1 MSDDSE
7 RARML
12 AAIKEY
18 VERRIKELQDELEI
32 LENIRSFV
40 DEELASISFKKA
52 AEARPAK
59 PPAPTPAPAPQ
70 PEAERLRALKSRSGE
85 VLARVAISPNEV
97 RFLIEP
103 GINLTR
109 DSRPL
114 QSFLLKKVLESMS
127 KADRE
132 RVDKGLIP
140 PGHELEYDVIYE
152 GDRVKEIVVRN
163 FREEY
168 RLREI
173 VNAVRWTLETVAS
186 EAR

>member
-1 MSDDSE
+1 
-7 RARML
+7 
-12 AAIKEY
+12 
-18 VERRIKELQDELEI
+18 
-32 LENIRSFV
+32 
-40 DEELASISFKKA
+40 
-52 AEARPAK
+52 
-59 PPAPTPAPAPQ
+59 
-70 PEAERLRALKSRSGE
+70 
-85 VLARVAISPNEV
+85 
-97 RFLIEP
+97 
-103 GINLTR
+103 
-109 DSRPL
+109 
-114 QSFLLKKVLESMS
+114 LKKVLDSMS

-140 PGHELEYDVIYE
+140 PGHELDYDIIYE

>member
-1 MSDDSE
+1 MSEDSE
-7 RARML
+7 KARAL

-18 VERRIKELQDELEI
+18 LERRIKELQDELEI
-32 LENIRSFV
+32 LESVRSFV

-59 PPAPTPAPAPQ
+59 PAAPAPAPQ
-70 PEAERLRALKSRSGE
+70 PEAERLRVLKSRSGE

-103 GINLTR
+103 EINLTR

-114 QSFLLKKVLESMS
+114 QSFLLKKVLEPMS
-127 KADRE
+127 KSDRE

-140 PGHELEYDVIYE
+140 PGHELDYDIIYE
-152 GDRVKEIVVRN
+152 GDRVKELVVRN

-173 VNAVRWTLETVAS
+173 VNAVRWTLETTAS
-186 EAR
+186 EAK

>member
-1 MSDDSE
+1 MSEDSE
-7 RARML
+7 KARTL
-12 AAIKEY
+12 AAMKEY
-18 VERRIKELQDELEI
+18 LERRIKELQDELEI
-32 LENIRSFV
+32 LESMRSFV

-52 AEARPAK
+52 AEAK
-59 PPAPTPAPAPQ
+59 PVKPLAAAPQ

-97 RFLIEP
+97 RFVIEP
-103 GINLTR
+103 EISLMR

-114 QSFLLKKVLESMS
+114 QSFLLKKVLEAMS

-132 RVDKGLIP
+132 RVDKGLLP

-152 GDRVKEIVVRN
+152 GDKVKEIVVRN

-173 VNAVRWTLETVAS
+173 VNAVRWTLETAAS
-186 EAR
+186 EAK

>member
-1 MSDDSE
+1 MSEDSE
-7 RARML
+7 KARAL

-18 VERRIKELQDELEI
+18 IERRIKELQDELEI
-32 LENIRSFV
+32 LESMRSFV

-52 AEARPAK
+52 TEARPVK
-59 PPAPTPAPAPQ
+59 PSAPAPTPQ
-70 PEAERLRALKSRSGE
+70 PEAERLRVLKSRSGE

-140 PGHELEYDVIYE
+140 PGHELDYEIIYE

>member
-1 MSDDSE
+1 MSEDSE
-7 RARML
+7 KARAL

-18 VERRIKELQDELEI
+18 IERRIKELQDELEI
-32 LENIRSFV
+32 LESMRSFV

-52 AEARPAK
+52 TEAK
-59 PPAPTPAPAPQ
+59 PVKPSAPAPAPVLQ
-70 PEAERLRALKSRSGE
+70 PEAERLRVLKSRSGE
-85 VLARVAISPNEV
+85 VLARVAVSPNEV

-103 GINLTR
+103 KINLTR

-140 PGHELEYDVIYE
+140 PGHELDYDIIYE

>member
-1 MSDDSE
+1 MSEDSE
-7 RARML
+7 KARAL

-18 VERRIKELQDELEI
+18 IERRIKELQDELEI
-32 LENIRSFV
+32 LESMRSFV

-52 AEARPAK
+52 TEAK
-59 PPAPTPAPAPQ
+59 PVKPSAPAPQ
-70 PEAERLRALKSRSGE
+70 PEAERLRVLKSRYGE

-140 PGHELEYDVIYE
+140 PGHELDYDIIYE
-152 GDRVKEIVVRN
+152 GDKVKEIVVRN